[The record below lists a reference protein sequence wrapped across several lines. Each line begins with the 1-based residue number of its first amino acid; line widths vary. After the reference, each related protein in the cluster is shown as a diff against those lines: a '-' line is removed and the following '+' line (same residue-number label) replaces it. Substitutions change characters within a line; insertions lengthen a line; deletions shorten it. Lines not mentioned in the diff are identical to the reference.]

1 MIDFL
6 RMPYVQKVLPL
17 VYDESL
23 SYYELLCKV
32 VNKLNDTITELN
44 SQGENVTQLKA
55 EMAEVKYWI
64 DHFDVEGF
72 ARLTGADFLGNVTTT
87 GSMSAAQGFTG
98 DLTGDVTGDVTGDL
112 TGDVTGNVTGDLT
125 GNVVGN
131 VRGNVTGILTGS
143 VNGDVNGNV
152 RGNVTGNVAG
162 NVTGTLTGDSHGTHY
177 GGVVGNVVGNV
188 TGDVTGDVTGN
199 AGSADVLSTPRDIMV
214 DLEADSSEAFDGSDN
229 VDVGVK
235 GVLPVEHG
243 GTGSNSFDS
252 APTAGSTKPVTSG
265 GVKTALDAKQ
275 DTLTFDEAPTQG
287 SNNPV
292 TSDGIFN
299 AISQAGVGVVSSV
312 FNRTGRIVAADGDYN
327 ASQIVFNGQQ
337 AGMNATR
344 VQGAIEEIVD
354 MLDDLPN
361 SLAGLDD
368 VSVSAPTNGQILR
381 YDAVAN
387 KWVNANET
395 VGIAPDNVSGIAVVA
410 GDGTLTVKWGDPN
423 DTVVE
428 GQTICTWARTKLVLK
443 VGSYPSNEDDGT
455 VVVTNSV
462 RNQYAVNGYVITG
475 LTNDT
480 TYYFQLFPISDGNA
494 VNRNTANR
502 GSGTPSAGVTVTLTI
517 HGAKEDTISIYNEN
531 SQLVGTCVFGTGATS
546 GTFSTFVLIGYS
558 ANWSFSSSVSGKTF
572 TATVTSATTQT
583 VYARPVHSLIWHG
596 YKNATITGSA
606 YRMSGNPGG
615 IAIAP
620 TIAENLHSVT
630 ATAGTGTAGTVYA
643 GSVIVSDIPANARA
657 IHWNINAI
665 LYGSSNAQLYLAV
678 GCGNNVDNYT
688 LSPSKVLG
696 SATGNNNITYD
707 NSDYIDTSNVGATN
721 FITYLQCYSN
731 NGGFAVYKELY
742 YDV

>member
-44 SQGENVTQLKA
+44 SQGEDVTQLKA

-72 ARLTGADFLGNVTTT
+72 ARLTGADFLGDVTTT
-87 GSMSAAQGFTG
+87 GSMSATQGFTG
-98 DLTGDVTGDVTGDL
+98 DLTGNVTGNVTGDVTGDI
-112 TGDVTGNVTGDLT
+112 TGNVTGDLT

-177 GGVVGNVVGNV
+177 GGVVGNVTGNV
-188 TGDVTGDVTGN
+188 TGDVTGDLTGN

-214 DLEADSSEAFDGSDN
+214 DLAADSSEAFDGSDN

-235 GVLPVEHG
+235 GVLPVVHG
-243 GTGSNSFDS
+243 GTGSNSFDTV
-252 APTAGSTKPVTSG
+252 PTAGSTKPVTSG
-265 GVKTALDAKQ
+265 GIKSALDGKQ
-275 DTLTFDEAPTQG
+275 NTLTFDIAPTQG
-287 SNNPV
+287 SPNPV

-312 FNRTGRIVAADGDYN
+312 FNRVGQIVAADGDYN

-344 VQGAIEEIVD
+344 VQGAIEEVVD
-354 MLDDLPN
+354 MLGDLPN

-368 VSVSAPTNGQILR
+368 VTVSAPTNGQILK

-387 KWVNANET
+387 KWVNTNET
-395 VGIAPDNVSGIAVVA
+395 VGIAPNNVSGIEVVA
-410 GDGTLTVKWGDPN
+410 GDGTLTVKWSDPN

-502 GSGTPSAGVTVTLTI
+502 GSGVPRDVVPVTLTI
-517 HGAKEDTISIYNEN
+517 SAAQEDVVSVYNSNNE
-531 SQLVGTCVFGTGATS
+531 LIGTCVFGAGLTTDVFTTAVLPGYTDTWTLTS
-546 GTFSTFVLIGYS
+546 TISGYS
-558 ANWSFSSSVSGKTF
+558 ATVNINGLTTTSVLL
-572 TATVTSATTQT
+572 
-583 VYARPVHSLIWHG
+583 RPAKSLYWHG
-596 YKNATITGSA
+596 YEGTTITA
-606 YRMSGNPGG
+606 TDYRDGTLNVIAVTPVLTRNTNSLEIQVTAPQTGGNPMG
-615 IAIAP
+615 
-620 TIAENLHSVT
+620 
-630 ATAGTGTAGTVYA
+630 GTVFFA
-643 GSVIVSDIPANARA
+643 MPTAET
-657 IHWNINAI
+657 INHLHAK
-665 LYGSSNAQLYLAV
+665 YEV
-678 GCGNNVDNYT
+678 
-688 LSPSKVLG
+688 
-696 SATGNNNITYD
+696 TYD
-707 NSDYIDTSNVGATN
+707 NAPFYALARTGVTSGMANPTGYPRGTSIKEESMPYSGTADIEVGYSVASPIG
-721 FITYLQCYSN
+721 IT
-731 NGGFAVYKELY
+731 VYRSGPTGETLTYTLKELY
-742 YDV
+742 YD